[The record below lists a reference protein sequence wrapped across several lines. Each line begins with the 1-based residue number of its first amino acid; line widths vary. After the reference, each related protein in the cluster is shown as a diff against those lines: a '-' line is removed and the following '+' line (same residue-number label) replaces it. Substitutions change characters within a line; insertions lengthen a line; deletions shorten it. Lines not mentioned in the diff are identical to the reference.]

1 MFLLVCMVWFVE
13 RKLSHVFVI
22 KWNSVFDTVYF
33 CICVFDIVFC
43 LILAKGDNVFGEE
56 QAYSCPHQPPSP
68 YQCPVNIN
76 TNTDHQKHTNTQT
89 ISNKNTHNY
98 THSFLHTNVPSTLT
112 QTLNITNTQIIS
124 NTKTWCHKQTIIPS
138 PFSIP
143 MSRQH
148 KHQYWALETH
158 KYTND

>member
-1 MFLLVCMVWFVE
+1 MFLLVCMVWFEE

-112 QTLNITNTQIIS
+112 QTLNITNTQIRKSLEKEIFDIT
-124 NTKTWCHKQTIIPS
+124 NTQLHYLL
-138 PFSIP
+138 
-143 MSRQH
+143 H
-148 KHQYWALETH
+148 
-158 KYTND
+158 TNDLNKNTNA